1 MTVFYMATLHE
12 GPFHLRMRNVLD
24 KFEEKIKT
32 NFVSSNIFPENRA
45 VYEMMWKNVVERDR
59 PQISI

>member
-1 MTVFYMATLHE
+1 VTRFMF
-12 GPFHLRMRNVLD
+12 N
-24 KFEEKIKT
+24 
-32 NFVSSNIFPENRA
+32 NIFPENRA